1 MSIIKTKEKFLV
13 VCDSN
18 SLSVSFSPDDK
29 NLVVGT
35 HNDILI
41 FDSDSFNLL
50 NILEGH
56 SDWIWVLN
64 FSHCG

>member
-18 SLSVSFSPDDK
+18 SLSVSFSQDDK

-64 FSHCG
+64 FSQCG